1 MALVSKYRLEQFS
14 KVLDLRNSEGKPYL
28 LVGGQAVNYWAERYI
43 EEDPNLEEL
52 QPFTSEDIDFKGNRS
67 DVEFMAK
74 QLDLVPAFPNPKE
87 MTSLAGAIPIRLGTV
102 RSNIEVVRRIPGAPP
117 NAEKAAIEVEWNGK
131 QLRLL
136 DPVSLFASK
145 LRLLATVSQA
155 DRQDARH
162 LKILVRCVRCFLGEL
177 LQEVHRGGIPSRH
190 WLNLVGYL
198 LRITSTKPAIR
209 IASDL
214 GLSWRDSLPWDAID
228 ASPDPKIVRF
238 AATSSTDR
246 PNG

>member
-1 MALVSKYRLEQFS
+1 MALESKYRLEQFS
-14 KVLDLRNSEGKPYL
+14 RVFDLRNSEGKPYL
-28 LVGGQAVNYWAERYI
+28 LIGGQAVNYWAERYLK
-43 EEDPNLEEL
+43 EDPNLEQL

-67 DVEFMAK
+67 DVESIAR

-87 MTSLAGAIPIRLGTV
+87 MTSLAGAIPIRFGTV

-117 NAEKAAIEVEWNGK
+117 NAEQAAIEVEWNGK

-145 LRLLATVSQA
+145 LKLQATVSQA
-155 DRQDARH
+155 NRQDARH
-162 LKILVRCVRCFLGEL
+162 LRILVRCVRCFVGEL
-177 LQEVHRGGIPSRH
+177 LEEVHRGGIRSRH

-214 GLSWRDSLPWDAID
+214 GLSWRDSLPWDAIR
-228 ASPDPKIVRF
+228 ASPDPKIIRF
-238 AATSSTDR
+238 AATSAADQAT
-246 PNG
+246 G